1 LFFFNGKE
9 ITVKSIQSPYDTEC
23 DFRIKTGKKTKG
35 YDHNITDIQIAP
47 ATQADNEFLEPSI
60 KKSQKILTDKIENS
74 HSDGAY
80 NSEANQTFTKEENIN
95 FFLTVFQ
102 GSTGRYDLTI
112 KNDNVQIVDTKTNTQ
127 TPVTLTKNN
136 KYRIKTK
143 TAYRYFTDKQIE
155 SCYLRKQVEQLPK
168 EKKDKRNNVEATIF
182 QLSYHLRKDKTKY
195 RSIFKNKI
203 WAILRSLCINF
214 VRITGSLTQKSKRM
228 VINVNYASYF
238 NVFVNF

>member
-9 ITVKSIQSPYDTEC
+9 ITAKSIQSPYDTEC

-35 YDHNITDIQIAP
+35 YSHNITETCDSENVVNLITDVQTAP
-47 ATQADNEFLEPSI
+47 ATRADNEFLEPSI
-60 KKSQKILTDKIENS
+60 KKSRKILTDKIENS
-74 HSDGAY
+74 HSDGDGAY
-80 NSEANQTFTKEENIN
+80 NGEANQTFTKEENTN
-95 FFLTVFQ
+95 FFLTIFQ

-182 QLSYHLRKDKTKY
+182 QLAYHLRKDKTKY
-195 RSIFKNKI
+195 RSIF
-203 WAILRSLCINF
+203 
-214 VRITGSLTQKSKRM
+214 
-228 VINVNYASYF
+228 
-238 NVFVNF
+238 

>member
-1 LFFFNGKE
+1 MFFFNGKE

-23 DFRIKTGKKTKG
+23 DFRIKTEKKTKG
-35 YDHNITDIQIAP
+35 YDHNITETCDSENVVNLITDIQTAP

-60 KKSQKILTDKIENS
+60 KKSRKILTDKIENS
-74 HSDGAY
+74 HSDGDGAY
-80 NSEANQTFTKEENIN
+80 NGEANQTFTKEENIN

-112 KNDNVQIVDTKTNTQ
+112 KNDNIQIVDTKTNTQ

-168 EKKDKRNNVEATIF
+168 EKKTNATM
-182 QLSYHLRKDKTKY
+182 LRLLFFNYLITY
-195 RSIFKNKI
+195 EKI
-203 WAILRSLCINF
+203 KLN
-214 VRITGSLTQKSKRM
+214 TGAFLK
-228 VINVNYASYF
+228 
-238 NVFVNF
+238 